1 MQIEEDSNEMASMNL
16 NQTSYL
22 DKLNQCLESD
32 NISLLIDGEHI
43 FQFDKFLY
51 YQLINFPGEII
62 PLFDKVA
69 NQVADDKFNKPIL
82 NMIQVGIVN
91 LKTTH
96 RMRELNPKDVNHLVQ
111 IKGIVIRCSDIYPE
125 MKDGVFVCSNCGKQE
140 RVAVE
145 RGRINEPRDCQSC
158 KVKESFEL
166 VHNLCLFSDKQYI
179 RLQETPET
187 VPDGETPQTL
197 MLIAYDDN
205 VDSVKPGDKL
215 ECIGIYRAQGMRMFA
230 RKKIIKSVFRT
241 YMDVISFDKS
251 TKDYQVSLEKN
262 PEEEFNQE
270 TKARL
275 MNLANDPQ
283 IYEKLVKAFAPSIWE
298 NDDVKKGILC
308 QLFGGTQKDF
318 SEAGKGRFRLRF
330 GIYVKLIAFYLKQS

>member
-1 MQIEEDSNEMASMNL
+1 MQIEEERPEMLQNI
-16 NQTSYL
+16 NGGSYL
-22 DKLNQCLESD
+22 DKLNQCIEAET
-32 NISLLIDGEHI
+32 NSLLIDGDHI
-43 FQFDKFLY
+43 FQYEKFLY
-51 YQLINFPGEII
+51 YQLIHFPGEII
-62 PLFDKVA
+62 PLFDKVT
-69 NQVADDKFNKPIL
+69 NQIVEEKFNKTL
-82 NMIQVGIVN
+82 TSMIQVGIVN
-91 LKTTH
+91 LKSTN
-96 RMRELNPKDVNHLVQ
+96 RMRDLNPKDVNHLVQ

-125 MKDGVFVCSNCGKQE
+125 MKDGVFLCTNCGYQE

-145 RGRINEPRDCQSC
+145 RGRIQEPRDCQSC

-215 ECIGIYRAQGMRMFA
+215 ECIGIYRAQGMRMFSNQ
-230 RKKIIKSVFRT
+230 RVIKSVFRT

-251 TKDYQVSLEKN
+251 QKERFAIEKN
-262 PEEEFNQE
+262 AEEEFNQE
-270 TKARL
+270 TKTKLFA
-275 MNLANDPQ
+275 LAEDSQ

-298 NDDVKKGILC
+298 NEDVKKGILC
-308 QLFGGTQKDF
+308 QLFGGTHKDF
-318 SEAGKGRFRLRF
+318 SETGKGRFRYNKIKNYINLF
-330 GIYVKLIAFYLKQS
+330 FNLSN